1 MSTTTRVKLVT
12 GNDATL
18 FEERLER
25 ALASLPDG
33 AEVLGVE
40 FDACAT
46 DGGGVHY
53 AALIRAESAAPWD

>member
-1 MSTTTRVKLVT
+1 MTTRVKLVT

-25 ALASLPDG
+25 ALATLPDG
-33 AEVLGVE
+33 AEVLGIA
-40 FDACAT
+40 FDTCAT

-53 AALIRAESAAPWD
+53 SALIRADSAAPWD